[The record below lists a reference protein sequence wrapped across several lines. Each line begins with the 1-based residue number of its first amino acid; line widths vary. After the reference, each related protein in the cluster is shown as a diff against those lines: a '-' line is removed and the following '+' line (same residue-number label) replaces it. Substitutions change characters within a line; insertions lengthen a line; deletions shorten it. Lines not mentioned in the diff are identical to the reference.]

1 MKIMKKNYY
10 KIICAIGAMCGL
22 SSCGDFLDIEP
33 RELVIEEQFWN
44 EKTDVD
50 NVVAGCYEGLQS
62 YSVVTRMMAWGE
74 FRSENVKVGQYAER
88 DDLHMYKLINE
99 NIDAQNTY
107 TNWSSFYTV
116 INRCNTA
123 IQKAPKVAAVDPSFT
138 EGELK
143 ATIAELS
150 ALRDLCY
157 FYLIRTFRDV
167 PYSTTAFTD
176 DDQKMDLPAT
186 PFNEVLDS
194 LITDLETVQY
204 DAVRKYPSDG
214 DKKLYQ
220 TGRITQDAIHAMLCE
235 MYLWKQDYQKCIDYA
250 DMIIAAKQQEA
261 RDQEGTLMSDMN
273 TYFDGYPL
281 IREWTNEADFF
292 GNSYNEIF
300 GTGNS
305 DESIFELTYMRNDN
319 MLANSAVSTYYGNPD
334 NGGFYNRV
342 QPSDYIGLD
351 VSNNVFKFFRNT
363 LDARGH
369 WSFNAL
375 TTTST
380 SSMIGKYVMSTSIW
394 ETSGTTVK
402 RSVAGTWTKDKN
414 HANWIIYRLTDIML
428 MKAEALVQMAAD
440 DADAKVE
447 EAFNLVNVVNRRNIM
462 KAADKITANDQLK
475 FADYNTKDKMEEL
488 VMEERHRELLFEGKR
503 WYDLVR
509 RSLRDGNTQY
519 LRTQLGNKGLKNA
532 GIVSSKLTR
541 MEAIFW
547 PYNLDEL
554 KVNHNLTQNPAFGS
568 GENSSYENTATN
580 Q

>member
-123 IQKAPKVAAVDPSFT
+123 IMKAPKVAAVDPSFT

-186 PFNEVLDS
+186 PFNDVLDS
-194 LITDLETVQY
+194 LITDLEAVQY

-214 DKKLYQ
+214 DKALYQ

-394 ETSGTTVK
+394 EASGTTVK
-402 RSVAGTWTKDKN
+402 RSLAGTWTKDKN
-414 HANWIIYRLTDIML
+414 HSNWIIYRLTDIML
-428 MKAEALVQMAAD
+428 MKAEALVQLAAD

-462 KAADKITANDQLK
+462 KEADKITANDQLK

>member
-1 MKIMKKNYY
+1 MTVMKKNYY
-10 KIICAIGAMCGL
+10 RIIGLVCATCGL
-22 SSCGDFLDIEP
+22 TSCGDFLEIEP

-44 EKTDVD
+44 EKNDVD

-62 YSVVTRMMAWGE
+62 SAVVTRMMAWGE
-74 FRSENVKVGQYAER
+74 FRSENVKVGQFAER

-99 NIDAQNTY
+99 NIDAQNVY

-123 IQKAPKVAAVDPSFT
+123 ILKAPKVADVDPSFT

-143 ATIAELS
+143 ATVAELS

-167 PYSTTAFTD
+167 PYTTTAFTD
-176 DDQKMDLPAT
+176 DNQKMDLPAT
-186 PFNEVLDS
+186 PFKDVLDS
-194 LITDLETVQY
+194 LITDLEAVQY

-235 MYLWKQDYQKCIDYA
+235 MYLWKQDYQKCIEYA
-250 DMIIAAKQQEA
+250 DMIIESKQKDA
-261 RDQEGTLMSDMN
+261 REKEGTLLSDMN
-273 TYFDGYPL
+273 LYFDGYPL
-281 IREWTNEADFF
+281 IREWTNEADRF

-300 GTGNS
+300 GEGNS

-319 MLANSAVSTYYGNPD
+319 MLANSAVSTYYGNND
-334 NGGFYNRV
+334 NGFYTRV

-351 VSNNVFKFFRNT
+351 VSNNVFKFFRKKE
-363 LDARGH
+363 DARGH

-380 SSMIGKYVMSTSIW
+380 SSMIGKYVMSTSTW
-394 ETSGTTVK
+394 EATSTAIKAYLTGVW
-402 RSVAGTWTKDKN
+402 AKDKN
-414 HANWIIYRLTDIML
+414 HSNWIIYRLTDIML
-428 MKAEALVQMAAD
+428 MKAEALVQQAAG
-440 DADAKVE
+440 DADPKLE
-447 EAFNLVNVVNRRNIM
+447 EAFNLVNVIYRRCIM
-462 KAADKITANDQLK
+462 KDADKITASDQLK
-475 FADYNTKDKMEEL
+475 FDDYNTKEKMEEL

-509 RSLRDGNTQY
+509 RSLRDDNTQY
-519 LRTQLGNKGLKNA
+519 LRKQLGNKGLKNA
-532 GIVSSKLTR
+532 GVISSKLAR